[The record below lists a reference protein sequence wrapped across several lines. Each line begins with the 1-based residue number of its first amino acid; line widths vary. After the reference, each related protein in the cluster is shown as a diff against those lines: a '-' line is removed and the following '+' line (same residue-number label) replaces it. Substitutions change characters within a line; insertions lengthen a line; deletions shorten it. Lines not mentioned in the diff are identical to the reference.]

1 MDQPRSY
8 RYWIKDGD
16 LVSFNVTVK
25 ETDLYLRAQRSLKE
39 EALKAILECRTS
51 LEKYIKHHPNFLT
64 ALEPLPV
71 AEDAPQMVRE
81 MAEAAQGVGVGPMA
95 AVAGAIAEGVGRKLM
110 ALSPEVI
117 IENGGDI
124 FLHIRKRRT
133 VGVYAGDS
141 PFTGRL
147 ALLIE
152 PEETPLGICT
162 SSGTV
167 GPSVSFG
174 RADAVIVLSP
184 SAALADAAATAI
196 GNLVKEASDIPKGI
210 AFSQGIAG
218 LGGVVIIKGDRI
230 GVWGQVKLSSPA
242 EGESEKGVE

>member
-8 RYWIKDGD
+8 RHWIKDGD

-51 LEKYIKHHPNFLT
+51 LEKYIEHHPNFLT

-117 IENGGDI
+117 VENGGDI

-196 GNLVKEASDIPKGI
+196 GNLVQEASDIPKGI
-210 AFSQGIAG
+210 AFAQGIAG
-218 LGGVVIIKGDRI
+218 LGGVVIIEGDKI

-242 EGESEKGVE
+242 EGESEKGGE

>member
-51 LEKYIKHHPNFLT
+51 LERYIDHHPNFLT

-71 AEDAPQMVRE
+71 AEDTPQMVRE

-110 ALSPEVI
+110 ALSEEVI
-117 IENGGDI
+117 VENGGDI

-167 GPSVSFG
+167 GPSLSLG

-196 GNLVKEASDIPKGI
+196 GNRVQEVNDIPKGI
-210 AFSQGIAG
+210 AFARGIAG
-218 LGGVVIIKGDRI
+218 LRGVVIIEGDEI
-230 GVWGQVKLSSPA
+230 GVWGQVKLSTLV
-242 EGESEKGVE
+242 EGEG